1 MKKLISLLCVFL
13 IVLSAVT
20 VCADGVKDMMSGK
33 QDFVILGSVKD
44 IKDGKVTVTVDHVL
58 GRTGSKL
65 TGTDIFVSQFSYSY
79 CDEHSTSE
87 FRSPRISDNIAI
99 SLSETDGG
107 IYKME
112 NCAYKVDSNEYAS
125 CRIVVHEDIRQEEC
139 IRPLLEATCYLRS
152 NAKVK
157 EFEFDEEGRIYA
169 VYPQTAEQCVHV
181 VSDDGTAVIAGDS
194 PDTLP
199 MVPPAAPTENP
210 PMENKDSRWIL
221 ALAMLGTGIVAG
233 TLAGYVI
240 ILRSNKK
247 HKI

>member
-20 VCADGVKDMMSGK
+20 VCANEVKDMMSGK
-33 QDFVILGSVKD
+33 QDLVILGSVKD

-58 GRTGSKL
+58 GRTGTKL
-65 TGTDIFVSQFSYSY
+65 AGTDIAVSQFSYSY

-99 SLSETDGG
+99 SLNETEDG
-107 IYKME
+107 IYKMA

-125 CRIVVHEDIRQEEC
+125 CRIVVHEDILKEDC

-157 EFEFDEEGRIYA
+157 EFEFDEDGRIYA
-169 VYPQTAEQCVHV
+169 VYPQTAEQCVQV
-181 VSDDGTAVIAGDS
+181 VADDGSAVITGDS

-199 MVPPAAPTENP
+199 TVPPAAPTENQP
-210 PMENKDSRWIL
+210 HENKDNRWIL
-221 ALAMLGTGIVAG
+221 ALVLLGTGIVAG
-233 TLAGYVI
+233 ALAGYVI